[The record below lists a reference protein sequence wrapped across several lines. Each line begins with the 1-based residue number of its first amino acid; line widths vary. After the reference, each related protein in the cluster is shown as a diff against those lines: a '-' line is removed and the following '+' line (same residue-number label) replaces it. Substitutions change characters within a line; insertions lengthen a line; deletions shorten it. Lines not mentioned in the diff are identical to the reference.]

1 MESNSL
7 KKTGYSQSSK
17 GLKFFC
23 TFKNFLN
30 RTLKIFALFFIG
42 SYRTFGTQFLG
53 GNCRFIPSCS
63 EFAKE
68 AFNEHDFLCALK
80 MTLGRLSKCHPLGSF
95 GYDPVPERKRN
106 ARSATN

>member
-1 MESNSL
+1 M
-7 KKTGYSQSSK
+7 
-17 GLKFFC
+17 C
-23 TFKNFLN
+23 
-30 RTLKIFALFFIG
+30 ALFFIG

-80 MTLGRLSKCHPLGSF
+80 MTLGRLSKCHPFGSF
-95 GYDPVPERKRN
+95 GYDPVPERKCN
-106 ARSATN
+106 ARTATN